1 MRMIPAMPYA
11 TKSQA
16 EKRVFDGLRNAFEN
30 YGDNRLIA
38 YHSLNLTQHERKRFG
53 EIDFL
58 ICGKDGIYSIEV
70 KGGRV
75 SCKDGIWWTTN
86 RKNQTTRLKESP
98 FRQAESALHGL
109 MKIIKKEIPSYELN
123 KFTIGYGVICPDC
136 DIPISGFEWAEE
148 TLANSSEFVR
158 FEKWLNRFFRY
169 WQKKGFKKEQPS
181 DSVVDSVQKFLR
193 PEFEAVRPLHVL
205 AQEVEDQVAR
215 LTDDQMV
222 LVDVVEVN
230 SRVLCS
236 GGAGTG
242 KTFLALEL
250 ARRWTG
256 HGYKVALVC
265 FSPWLSRFLE
275 TRFEI
280 PGLTV
285 TTSNSLKTSARR
297 AGIENFDCI
306 IVDEGQDLLN
316 METLDILDDFLAG
329 GLGDGRWVFF
339 FDPNNQANLYGP
351 LEQDALD
358 YLTSFEPV
366 RIPLKTNCRNT
377 LNILT
382 KIKNDLGADMG
393 VRGAGRGPDVR
404 EFFAESE
411 EEAVQLLKKELTYL
425 IHHEGMS
432 PGEIT
437 IVSSL
442 PFSESIVSR
451 LPIKFKEK
459 IIELDQYSLRDFPS
473 PKTSFV
479 KIPDFKGLENQAVI
493 VLDLS
498 RFEKD
503 SKELS
508 LYYVAMSR
516 PRVVLVTIWNN
527 YLN

>member
-1 MRMIPAMPYA
+1 MRMIPATPYG
-11 TKSQA
+11 TNSKA
-16 EKRVFDGLRNAFEN
+16 EKRVFDSLKNVFEN
-30 YGDNRLIA
+30 KGGHRLIA
-38 YHSLNLTQHERKRFG
+38 YHSLNLPQHERKRFG

-58 ICGKDGIYSIEV
+58 ICGKEGIYAIEV

-75 SCKDGIWWTTN
+75 SCKEGVWYTTN
-86 RKNQTTRLKESP
+86 RENETTRLKESP

-109 MKIIKKEIPSYELN
+109 MKIMKSEIPSYELIN
-123 KFTIGYGVICPDC
+123 FTIGYGVICPDC
-136 DIPISGFEWAEE
+136 DIPVSGFEWAKE
-148 TLANSSEFVR
+148 TLANSSDFVR
-158 FEKWLNRFFRY
+158 FEKWLIRFFRY
-169 WQKKGFKKEQPS
+169 WQKKDFNKEQPS

-193 PEFEAVRPLHVL
+193 PEFEAVRPLYVL
-205 AQEVEDQVAR
+205 AQEVEDQVVR

-256 HGYKVALVC
+256 RGYKVALVC

-285 TTSNSLKTSARR
+285 TTSNSLKIASNR

-316 METLDILDDFLAG
+316 METLDLFDEFLAG

-339 FDPNNQANLYGP
+339 FDPNNQANLYRP

-358 YLTSFEPV
+358 YLVSFEPIRV
-366 RIPLKTNCRNT
+366 PLKTNCRNT

-382 KIKNDLGADMG
+382 KIKIDLGADMG
-393 VRGAGRGPDVR
+393 VRGAGQGPDVR
-404 EFFAESE
+404 EFFAKSK
-411 EEAVQLLKKELTYL
+411 EEAANLLKKELTYL
-425 IHHEGMS
+425 IQHGGTS

-442 PFSESIVSR
+442 PFSESIVSK
-451 LPIKFKEK
+451 LPLKFQET
-459 IIELDQYSLRDFPS
+459 IIELDQYSLRDFP
-473 PKTSFV
+473 PNKTSFV
-479 KIPDFKGLENQAVI
+479 QIPDFKGLENQVVI

-498 RFEKD
+498 KLDGVGEG
-503 SKELS
+503 LP

-516 PRVVLVTIWNN
+516 PRAILSLIWNIF
-527 YLN
+527 L